1 MDLNKIGW
9 NKAFEGAFEEYKDK
23 GYKPGRVFAEY
34 KNAYKIMCEDGEML
48 AEISGKLHFAAEQQ
62 GDFPAVGDWV
72 ALTVRPEEN
81 RATIHHVLPRM
92 SKFSRKVAGTNIK
105 EQIVASNI
113 DTVFIVNS
121 LNNDFNVRRLERY
134 LLLAWE
140 SGANPVIVLSKS
152 DLCSNI
158 EEKLA
163 EAEAVAIGVPIHSVS
178 TFQDMGLQELKKYF
192 KEGHTI
198 ALLGSSGVG
207 KSSIIN
213 YFLGDTVQK
222 IQELRNDGQKGKHT
236 STHREIFILPE
247 GGLIIDTPGMREIQL
262 WDAESGLQETFEDI
276 EALAANCFFKDC
288 KHKNEPKCALREAI
302 ENNLLSEERLESY
315 KKLQK
320 ELLFLERKQGIA
332 NRLAQRRSKVK
343 PQTSKTRS
351 SDYDAY

>member
-1 MDLNKIGW
+1 MDLKKIGW
-9 NKAFEGAFEEYKDK
+9 NKAFESAFEEYKDK

-34 KNAYKIMCEDGEML
+34 KNVYKIMCEDGEML
-48 AEISGKLHFAAEQQ
+48 AEISGKLHFVAEQQ

-332 NRLAQRRSKVK
+332 NRLAQRKSKVR

>member
-9 NKAFEGAFEEYKDK
+9 NKAFESAFEEYKDK
-23 GYKPGRVFAEY
+23 GYTPGRVFAEY
-34 KNAYKIMCEDGEML
+34 KNVYKIMCEDGEML
-48 AEISGKLHFAAEQQ
+48 AEISGKFHFAAEQQ

-72 ALTVRPEEN
+72 AVTVRPGES

-92 SKFSRKVAGTNIK
+92 SKFSRKVAGTNIR

-121 LNNDFNVRRLERY
+121 LNSDFNVRRLERY

-152 DLCSNI
+152 DLCNNT

-163 EAEAVAIGVPIHSVS
+163 ETEAVAIGVPIHSVS
-178 TFQDMGLQELKKYF
+178 TFQDTGLQELKKYF
-192 KEGHTI
+192 KEGHTV

-213 YFLGDTVQK
+213 YFLGDTIQK

-236 STHREIFILPE
+236 STHREMFMLPE

-302 ENNLLSEERLESY
+302 ENNTISEERLESY

-332 NRLAQRRSKVK
+332 NRLAQRKSKVK